1 MGCIKIKDARTRKNK
16 VFQEYQGIFYI
27 KTQGKKQLKKKVR
40 KGKTWKILGRHLERQ
55 PRKPTTDM
63 DGHSC
68 EENRPNSYECAR
80 IHNHRK
86 VVMQNGQETK

>member
-1 MGCIKIKDARTRKNK
+1 
-16 VFQEYQGIFYI
+16 
-27 KTQGKKQLKKKVR
+27 
-40 KGKTWKILGRHLERQ
+40 
-55 PRKPTTDM
+55 M

-86 VVMQNGQETK
+86 EVMQNSQETK